1 MKHPSPGRRLAL
13 RRRAASRRQGRR
25 GAATVELALC
35 MPILLTIGLG
45 MIETSNVVFIQTRMQ
60 SAAYEAARLA
70 TRPTTSQATAA
81 SNAEVTA
88 YCQALLTQLGV
99 NGATVTVT
107 PGNLVDAEPQTL
119 VTVTVSAPWNQ
130 NSVTSFV
137 LKNSPTFTT
146 SVSLVIE

>member
-1 MKHPSPGRRLAL
+1 
-13 RRRAASRRQGRR
+13 
-25 GAATVELALC
+25 